1 MSTKQQSNNKLI
13 LAIVLSV
20 LTYWLFAQSFINIST
35 QVQHTYQTTP
45 GVVNLSV
52 SLASFA
58 TGIFMVGAG
67 DVSDKIGKL
76 KMTYIGIIF
85 SILGSLLIIVSSVT
99 AFLLVGRM
107 LQGLSAAILLPSTV
121 GVINEQFKGK
131 EMRRA
136 FSYLMIGSVG
146 GIGLA
151 SMVGGL
157 IATYVNW
164 QSNFIISIII
174 SIIAFWLLWG
184 TEEVEKEKID
194 TRPFDYIGM
203 FLFAVLIG
211 SITLFATQGFEQG
224 WFSTFSIT
232 CFVIFIIS
240 TVIFIF
246 FERQKHAPF
255 IDFSLFRNRGFVGS
269 SMINVVLNSG
279 IGTTTVFNMYA
290 QTELGLNA
298 FQAGLVTVPYVIMA
312 VVMIRLGEKL
322 SLRFGGKPLLLVGPL
337 FPAIGI
343 MFISLTVLP
352 TDWYVGIVVF
362 GFVICA
368 IGNGLCAT
376 PGITVA
382 ILTIPDEKVGLASG
396 IYKMCATLGGVLGIA
411 LNTTIFAAVQVN
423 HSASVAATTS
433 FLTGLSIMIIGVILT
448 QIIIPKNIKA

>member
-164 QSNFIISIII
+164 QSNFIISII
-174 SIIAFWLLWG
+174 
-184 TEEVEKEKID
+184 
-194 TRPFDYIGM
+194 
-203 FLFAVLIG
+203 
-211 SITLFATQGFEQG
+211 
-224 WFSTFSIT
+224 
-232 CFVIFIIS
+232 
-240 TVIFIF
+240 
-246 FERQKHAPF
+246 
-255 IDFSLFRNRGFVGS
+255 
-269 SMINVVLNSG
+269 
-279 IGTTTVFNMYA
+279 
-290 QTELGLNA
+290 
-298 FQAGLVTVPYVIMA
+298 
-312 VVMIRLGEKL
+312 
-322 SLRFGGKPLLLVGPL
+322 
-337 FPAIGI
+337 
-343 MFISLTVLP
+343 
-352 TDWYVGIVVF
+352 
-362 GFVICA
+362 
-368 IGNGLCAT
+368 
-376 PGITVA
+376 
-382 ILTIPDEKVGLASG
+382 
-396 IYKMCATLGGVLGIA
+396 
-411 LNTTIFAAVQVN
+411 
-423 HSASVAATTS
+423 
-433 FLTGLSIMIIGVILT
+433 
-448 QIIIPKNIKA
+448 

>member
-67 DVSDKIGKL
+67 DVSDNWKT

-151 SMVGGL
+151 SMVG
-157 IATYVNW
+157 
-164 QSNFIISIII
+164 
-174 SIIAFWLLWG
+174 
-184 TEEVEKEKID
+184 D
-194 TRPFDYIGM
+194 
-203 FLFAVLIG
+203 
-211 SITLFATQGFEQG
+211 
-224 WFSTFSIT
+224 
-232 CFVIFIIS
+232 
-240 TVIFIF
+240 
-246 FERQKHAPF
+246 
-255 IDFSLFRNRGFVGS
+255 
-269 SMINVVLNSG
+269 
-279 IGTTTVFNMYA
+279 
-290 QTELGLNA
+290 
-298 FQAGLVTVPYVIMA
+298 
-312 VVMIRLGEKL
+312 
-322 SLRFGGKPLLLVGPL
+322 
-337 FPAIGI
+337 
-343 MFISLTVLP
+343 
-352 TDWYVGIVVF
+352 
-362 GFVICA
+362 
-368 IGNGLCAT
+368 
-376 PGITVA
+376 
-382 ILTIPDEKVGLASG
+382 
-396 IYKMCATLGGVLGIA
+396 
-411 LNTTIFAAVQVN
+411 
-423 HSASVAATTS
+423 
-433 FLTGLSIMIIGVILT
+433 
-448 QIIIPKNIKA
+448 

>member
-1 MSTKQQSNNKLI
+1 MHREYKATIKQQIDFSYCVKCVNV
-13 LAIVLSV
+13 LA
-20 LTYWLFAQSFINIST
+20 FAQSFINIST
-35 QVQHTYQTTP
+35 QVQNTYQTTP

-232 CFVIFIIS
+232 CLVILYFL
-240 TVIFIF
+240 
-246 FERQKHAPF
+246 Q
-255 IDFSLFRNRGFVGS
+255 
-269 SMINVVLNSG
+269 
-279 IGTTTVFNMYA
+279 
-290 QTELGLNA
+290 
-298 FQAGLVTVPYVIMA
+298 
-312 VVMIRLGEKL
+312 L
-322 SLRFGGKPLLLVGPL
+322 SLY
-337 FPAIGI
+337 
-343 MFISLTVLP
+343 SLKDKNMHHSLIFHYFETVDL
-352 TDWYVGIVVF
+352 
-362 GFVICA
+362 
-368 IGNGLCAT
+368 
-376 PGITVA
+376 
-382 ILTIPDEKVGLASG
+382 
-396 IYKMCATLGGVLGIA
+396 
-411 LNTTIFAAVQVN
+411 
-423 HSASVAATTS
+423 
-433 FLTGLSIMIIGVILT
+433 
-448 QIIIPKNIKA
+448 